1 MRITTDTALR
11 LLLLVLT
18 PSWAGAQV
26 PAEYS
31 AELGSLFYGGSW
43 YAHYAPNASEDDAAN
58 QRIYRVDMVS
68 PSLAADR
75 TDFDAPRVFY
85 TSAGYI
91 AEPAVP
97 SRRGY
102 VALTEHFFEEDV
114 PPDRATYSV
123 TRPVGNAEVIDRY
136 YENSRL
142 IILDNDGEQLV
153 APIDF
158 VRAYVWNPRGD
169 KLAYITGTYYEGGL
183 GFLSTGTWVVDIESG
198 APPLMIYPSGW
209 DLSWA
214 EADGRLYIWEITG
227 EPATV
232 LRYDDD
238 SGEGPGVVE
247 PTDRHGI
254 YMSLGGTYYFSRGR
268 DGEGTRVFVT
278 EGNREV
284 TSDHPFFSTGIGR
297 RTEPR
302 GWLDDETLVMPSVS
316 RFAGETLYLMDE
328 HRDIAMD
335 GFVVEGV
342 QEPEGVLRV
351 LVFEPQ
357 TGRIEVADV
366 RPN

>member
-1 MRITTDTALR
+1 MRITTDTVLR
-11 LLLLVLT
+11 FLLLVLA
-18 PSWAGAQV
+18 PSWSVAQV

-43 YAHYAPNASEDDAAN
+43 YSHYVPNASEDDAAN
-58 QRIYRVDMVS
+58 QRIYRVDMV
-68 PSLAADR
+68 PFAVAAR
-75 TDFDAPRVFY
+75 TVLDEPRVFY

-102 VALTEHFFEEDV
+102 IALTEHFFEEDV
-114 PPDRATYSV
+114 PADRATYSV
-123 TRPVGNAEVIDRY
+123 TRPVGNEEVTDRY

-142 IILDNDGEQLV
+142 IILDSNAEHLI

-158 VRAYVWNPRGD
+158 VRAYAWNPRGD

-183 GFLSTGTWVVDIESG
+183 SFLSTGTWIVDVESG

-214 EADGRLYIWEITG
+214 EADGRLYIWELTG
-227 EPATV
+227 EPAAV
-232 LRYDDD
+232 LRYDD
-238 SGEGPGVVE
+238 SGEGAGVVE
-247 PTDRHGI
+247 PTDRQGI
-254 YMSLGGTYYFSRGR
+254 YMSPGGTYYFSRGR
-268 DGEGTRVFVT
+268 DGQGTRVFVT

-284 TSDHPFFSTGIGR
+284 TSDHPFFSTGIGQS
-297 RTEPR
+297 TEPR
-302 GWLDDETLVMPSVS
+302 GWVDDETLVMPPVS

-335 GFVVEGV
+335 GFVVDGV
-342 QEPEGVLRV
+342 QEPEGDLRV

-357 TGRIEVADV
+357 TGRVEVADV